1 MDEQPDKRVLEA
13 VSRGDERAFETLYR
27 TYHQQARLMAWRIS
41 HRPDWVEE
49 IVHDAW
55 CRAFA
60 NRRSYQPNRAFLVW
74 LAGIQRIVY
83 LEMCRK
89 SPTTLGDALPP
100 DAGHNETPES
110 IVAEAETL
118 AVLNDCVSRLPEL
131 DAKIIRL
138 RFFDN
143 LTLRDIAKELAIPEA
158 TLREARL
165 PAALQKIEHCLEKK
179 GRRISTVFP
188 AREAGEPQ

>member
-13 VSRGDERAFETLYR
+13 VSRGDERAFEALYR
-27 TYHQQARLMAWRIS
+27 QYHQQARLMAWRLS

-60 NRRSYQPNRAFLVW
+60 NRRSYQPDRAFLVW

-89 SPTTLGDALPP
+89 SPTTLGDDFPP
-100 DAGHNETPES
+100 DAGHSETPES

-118 AVLNDCVSRLPEL
+118 ADLNDCVSRLPEF

-143 LTLRDIAKELAIPEA
+143 LTLRDIAKEVAIPEA
-158 TLREARL
+158 TLREAKL
-165 PAALQKIEHCLEKK
+165 PAALRKIEQCLRKK
-179 GRRISTVFP
+179 GRQISRVLP
-188 AREAGEPQ
+188 AQRGGEQQ